1 MMVNHEKLF
10 KLGKAQM
17 YPYDD
22 DMDDDDDGSH
32 YKAH

>member
-10 KLGKAQM
+10 KWGKAQM

-22 DMDDDDDGSH
+22 DLDDDDGSH

>member
-10 KLGKAQM
+10 KWGKAQM

-22 DMDDDDDGSH
+22 DMDDDGSH